1 VTQAAPTI
9 SRRLDAVVA
18 RRARAGVVYADV
30 WRAVGAEADR
40 LGLARPSYQQV
51 RLLAHEAIERRVRRR
66 AIGGMLV
73 DAAFDPLTKRGLA
86 TYGRAAVAAAEEL
99 ARSRSKGD
107 K

>member
-1 VTQAAPTI
+1 
-9 SRRLDAVVA
+9 
-18 RRARAGVVYADV
+18 
-30 WRAVGAEADR
+30 
-40 LGLARPSYQQV
+40 
-51 RLLAHEAIERRVRRR
+51 
-66 AIGGMLV
+66 MLV